1 MFDGTQ
7 PPVRM
12 RYSFESRCRA
22 VEALAAGQCVGA
34 VARAQGVSRA
44 TAYRW
49 WSRYRAEGWTGL
61 RDRPCIPR
69 RQPRRFPAAV
79 EARIVEARDDSGDG
93 ALTLAMKLGLAAS
106 SVGKVLRRMGRS
118 RRPKVLR
125 PPVVR
130 YERAR
135 PGELLHIDTKKLG
148 RFWHIGKRV
157 LEDGVQRSRHAG
169 WQHVHVAVDD
179 HSRVGYGEVL
189 PTDRAVDAVA
199 FLRRTV
205 AWYREQG
212 VVVEAIMTDN
222 GAAYRSHLWREAC
235 AALSL
240 RHLRTRPY
248 TPRTNGKAERFIQTL
263 LRQWAYRYA
272 YPTSAHRTRALFG
285 WLRWYNRRRPH
296 GSLGGLPPVS
306 RVSHVRGQYT

>member
-1 MFDGTQ
+1 MSDRIQ

-22 VEALAAGQCVGA
+22 VAAMLAGHSVGE
-34 VARAQGVSRA
+34 VARGQGVGRA

-49 WSRYRAEGWTGL
+49 WVRFRTDGWTGL
-61 RDRPCIPR
+61 HDRRSTPH
-69 RQPRRFPAAV
+69 RQPRRLSPEL
-79 EARIVEARDDSGDG
+79 EARILEARLDSGDG
-93 ALTLAMKLGLAAS
+93 PQVLAAKLRLAAS
-106 SVGKVLRRMGRS
+106 SVGKVLRRLGHS
-118 RRPKVLR
+118 RRPRAPR
-125 PPVVR
+125 PPVIR
-130 YERAR
+130 YERGR
-135 PGELLHIDTKKLG
+135 PGELLHLDTKKLG
-148 RFWHIGKRV
+148 RFWQVGKRV
-157 LEDGVQRSRHAG
+157 LEDGVRRNPRAG

-179 HSRVGYGEVL
+179 HSRVAYGEVL

-205 AWYREQG
+205 AWYGEQG
-212 VVVEAIMTDN
+212 VLVEAVLTDN
-222 GAAYRSHLWREAC
+222 GAAYRSHRWREAC
-235 AALSL
+235 IALGL

-272 YPTSAHRTRALFG
+272 YPTSAHRTRALIG

-296 GSLGGLPPVS
+296 GSLGGLPPLS
-306 RVSHVRGQYT
+306 RVSDVCGQYI